1 MQRKDRFTTIDP
13 GVNQTAYSHWER
25 IRKTIR
31 GACPHNFMIS
41 TGSVSTK
48 EDTDIKKQFSISDK
62 IRDEVIK
69 FGSTTIYIE
78 GVNLA
83 REDEIAKISKRKGDL
98 VKLSYLVGGLILW
111 FHEISIDVIILPFSE
126 WAGNLTDEAIKYQVG
141 KILPKHVTESTH
153 KNDCL
158 GMGLYTIGSFGE
170 RKPGRKKR

>member
-13 GVNQTAYSHWER
+13 GVNSLAFSHWTR

-31 GACPHNFMIS
+31 GACPNNFYIS
-41 TGSVSTK
+41 TGTVSTK

-111 FHEISIDVIILPFSE
+111 FHEISIDMIVLPFTE

-141 KILPKHVTESTH
+141 KILPKHVTDSTH
-153 KNDCL
+153 INDCL

-170 RKPGRKKR
+170 RKLGRKKR